1 MEIEQLIRR
10 YSLSLGTNPKTGEE
24 GLMANLDAVKRD
36 NARNEIAEKKQ
47 QIMAYLKAERAEKE
61 REAAEA
67 KRKEQERQERI
78 AAIEGLK
85 EIQDAIED
93 LNRWHYEFEKS
104 FEDVGG
110 LGVRPKPQY
119 DLEAMRAKF
128 HHADAYLRAEEE
140 ALKSNY
146 ELSAIG
152 KKALDEVIFG
162 DYKKAMENMDAEI
175 KAFVDRHIWD

>member
-1 MEIEQLIRR
+1 MEIEQLIRK
-10 YSLSLGTNPKTGEE
+10 YSLSLGINPKTGEE
-24 GLMANLDAVKRD
+24 GLMANLNAVKRD
-36 NARNEIAEKKQ
+36 NARDEIAVKKQ
-47 QIMAYLKAERAEKE
+47 QIMDYLKAERAGKE

-67 KRKEQERQERI
+67 KRKAQERQERI

-104 FEDVGG
+104 FDDVGG
-110 LGVRPKPQY
+110 LGVRPMPKY
-119 DLEAMRAKF
+119 DIKAMRTQYP
-128 HHADAYLRAEEE
+128 HADAYLRAEDE

-152 KKALDEVIFG
+152 RKALEEVIFG
-162 DYKKAMENMDAEI
+162 DYVQAIATMDAEI
-175 KAFVDRHIWD
+175 KVFVDRHIWD

>member
-1 MEIEQLIRR
+1 MEIEQLIRK

-24 GLMANLDAVKRD
+24 GLMANLNAVKRD
-36 NARNEIAEKKQ
+36 NVRDEIAAKKQ
-47 QIMAYLKAERAEKE
+47 QIMDFLKAERAEKE
-61 REAAEA
+61 RKAAEA
-67 KRKEQERQERI
+67 KRKAQERQERI

-110 LGVRPKPQY
+110 LGVRPMPTHDIK
-119 DLEAMRAKF
+119 AMRVQF
-128 HHADAYLRAEEE
+128 PRADAYLKAEEE
-140 ALKSNY
+140 AMKSNY

-152 KKALDEVIFG
+152 RKALEEVIFG
-162 DYKKAMENMDAEI
+162 DYVKAITTMDAEI